1 MCTRLTCLRVLNKAQ
16 LHAAKNPDV
25 LAGAGAVATDARR
38 VATGAA
44 ALAARDVLGLGDVV
58 GVDRDV
64 AACKLLQL
72 SLRRRMPAMR
82 SSLYLTQS
90 GDDDDDVPRDSSSS
104 PGASPRSPITNAD
117 LEKLDLITDAS
128 TAEYLPEEAAA
139 LSLACKIL
147 VSVLSSKDEQDAM

>member
-1 MCTRLTCLRVLNKAQ
+1 VLNKAQ

-38 VATGAA
+38 VVTGAA
-44 ALAARDVLGLGDVV
+44 ALAARDVLGLDDAV

-82 SSLYLTQS
+82 SSLYLTHS
-90 GDDDDDVPRDSSSS
+90 GDDDDDDSSKS

-128 TAEYLPEEAAA
+128 TAEYLPEAAA

-147 VSVLSSKDEQDAM
+147 VSVLSSKDEQDGM